1 MMLLLNPPEQ
11 LPANHQDLEVAARQ
25 FGPRF
30 LAVARRYL
38 TCEAE
43 CADAVQDAMVSAL
56 QQLPRF
62 RGMCKLETWLHR
74 IVVNA
79 CLMKL
84 RAQSRRRMPS
94 LEELLPFQDGVVIA
108 DRLDETETRAM
119 LREALSRLPESQRSV
134 IQLCYFEGF
143 STNETAELLGTNAAV
158 VKTRLHRGCRALR
171 ESMEQ
176 RWSDAWD

>member
-1 MMLLLNPPEQ
+1 MMMLLIPPEQ
-11 LPANHQDLEVAARQ
+11 TRANHHDLEKTVRQ
-25 FGPRF
+25 YGPRF

-38 TCEAE
+38 SCEAE

-56 QQLPRF
+56 RQLPRF

-84 RAQSRRRMPS
+84 RTLSRHRMPS
-94 LEELLPFQDGVVIA
+94 LDELLPIEEEVVTT
-108 DRLDETETRAM
+108 DRIDETETHTLLRA
-119 LREALSRLPESQRSV
+119 ALSCLPESQRSV
-134 IQLCYFEGF
+134 IQLRYFEGF

-171 ESMEQ
+171 ESLQQ
-176 RWSDAWD
+176 RWSDARD

>member
-1 MMLLLNPPEQ
+1 MMLLNPPEPT
-11 LPANHQDLEVAARQ
+11 PATQHDLEEAVRQ
-25 FGPRF
+25 YGPRF

-38 TCEAE
+38 PCEAE

-56 QQLPRF
+56 RQLSRF

-74 IVVNA
+74 IVVNV

-84 RAQSRRRMPS
+84 RSQSRRCMPS
-94 LEELLPFQDGVVIA
+94 LEELLPFQNGAVIV
-108 DRLDETETRAM
+108 DRLDETETHAM
-119 LREALSRLPESQRSV
+119 LREALSHLPEPQRSV
-134 IQLCYFEGF
+134 IQLRYFEGF

-171 ESMEQ
+171 EYMEQ

>member
-1 MMLLLNPPEQ
+1 MMLLNPPEQ
-11 LPANHQDLEVAARQ
+11 TVATHHDLQETAQQ

-38 TCEAE
+38 SCESE

-74 IVVNA
+74 ILVNV

-84 RAQSRRRMPS
+84 RSQSRRRMPS
-94 LEELLPFQDGVVIA
+94 LDELLPLEDGVVMT
-108 DRLDETETRAM
+108 DRIDETETHSM
-119 LREALSRLPESQRSV
+119 LREALSHLPETQRSV
-134 IQLCYFEGF
+134 IQLRYFEGF
-143 STNETAELLGTNAAV
+143 STNETAELLGTNPAV